1 MKKIIYFAFAAVIG
15 AVMFTSCN
23 KDNGPTFD
31 PLAQFELEK
40 PIIKNYV
47 TANYP
52 NMVYS
57 SDTTG
62 MWFEVLEPGVTNSYK
77 YVIVDTTDRFGTNI
91 KAIRPPEIT
100 VRYTGKLVSNNSVF
114 DSNTSDAGFKFK
126 LDQVIAAWQIAF
138 QPKSIGDQKILGLLP
153 KGLQVGSKIR
163 FVTPSGL
170 GYGNRNDIGKIP
182 ANSPLYFEIEVLSI
196 K

>member
-15 AVMFTSCN
+15 AFVFVSCN

-31 PLAQFELEK
+31 PSAQFELEK

-62 MWFEVLEPGVTNSYK
+62 MWFEVLEPGVTDSYK
-77 YVIVDTTDRFGTNI
+77 YVVVDTIDAYGVSR
-91 KAIRPPEIT
+91 KMVRPPEIT
-100 VRYTGKLVSNNSVF
+100 VRYTGKLISNNTVF
-114 DSNTSDAGFKFK
+114 DSNNTTEGFKSK
-126 LDQVIAAWQIAF
+126 LDRVIPAWQIAF
-138 QPKSIGDQKILGLLP
+138 QPKSIGEYKIGGLLP

-163 FVTPSGL
+163 FVTPSYFA
-170 GYGNRNDIGKIP
+170 YGNRDLGKIP